1 MSLRRAF
8 LILLVVLPLLL
19 AAAWWWAT
27 STGSGTRFVWSQ
39 VEHALDGRIA
49 TEAVDGSLASGLEM
63 AGFRYSD
70 KGVTVEIARFAARVR
85 IGFWPLAIHVTE
97 AKAREV
103 SVDVR
108 KKPSPGRRP
117 SLEERLAAL
126 VLPFELHVG
135 GLEVLGLHVSPAAG
149 SRAIDIEQVSLAG
162 AWTDRV
168 EIEQVTAVIGER
180 RLGASGTLE
189 LHGSGPLD
197 AELEFRSG
205 TGLLPQID
213 SIDATAGID
222 GDLRGFAYTAQSEIG
237 MQQLGPLALSAAG
250 QGGFGGVRIAS
261 ATVDGEALRAAV
273 QGEIR
278 WKGGFR
284 ADLGVE
290 LETLALARFLDAWPE
305 SHPVGGRFK
314 LRYAA
319 PELAIEEA
327 LISVA
332 GTGARLTGAFA
343 LDADSGQ
350 VAADLDWQ
358 ELRWPLDGTPPRLAS
373 EAGSARLSGSLD
385 DWRAAG
391 TIALASPG
399 LPQGRF
405 SLEAQGDR
413 DRAAGRITEG
423 ELLGGSVSG
432 SAAASWRGAREFSA
446 DLELTRVRPD
456 ALLPD
461 WPGVVSGQVRGSGQ
475 LEPFRFD
482 ARLDAVRGSL
492 RGWPLRADGR
502 IALENDGLSA
512 DGLLIRHGESELEL
526 SGGMQQPGGVSFNV
540 QVADL
545 GHYLDGVT
553 GDLEASGRLAERAG
567 EPVLAAEVS
576 SQRLGFD
583 DAELLDTTLEI
594 DATPGFQ
601 AVVLKSILDDQQ
613 LEFAAAGAPDD
624 PGAPTRWDGTL
635 TALSLRQQGEGE
647 PREIHLVESAA
658 LRVTRNSLS
667 LSRVCLQ
674 GSLEARLCLELD
686 WVAKSRLEVQAEFDS
701 IAVDRVNQF
710 FDTGFAFDQL
720 VTGQMRWKKP
730 ADGPLAA
737 SAELAITAGTIRN
750 KDREDLVVR
759 TGEGEFNFD
768 VRDGALLNGEMH
780 LPLPDTGKIDGAFSI
795 ADISNLDSSTIDGHV
810 DAVLTDLS
818 VLRVLLPTVDQ
829 ADGRLEAKVDI
840 GGTAGAP
847 VVTGSVT
854 LGNGVLEY
862 RPIGLRLEDIEV
874 EATFDEERHFDL
886 AGEFRAGE
894 GQGTLQSSGS
904 YGSGIREDLVV
915 ALRGR
920 DLRLIDVPDLQATA
934 NTDVRIGFDDG
945 VIRLDGSVLVPH
957 ARISPRSLPA
967 TRHSESPDVVIV
979 AGELPVERE
988 EEERSMIVLDG
999 KLEVGLGDD
1008 VIVDIDLAEASVTG
1022 TVTFEWDRNLVP
1034 VANGRYEI
1042 AGDVQAYG
1050 QVLTITEG
1058 TIRFPNVPA
1067 NNPNLRIR
1075 AEREIFGNSQ
1085 IKTAGILVDGT
1096 VKRPIVEPYTEP
1108 RTTRERALTLLV
1120 TGSDFDV
1127 EQGVGAVDFGTYIAP
1142 RLFVSYGIGLFDQEN
1157 VISARYDLGKG
1168 FGLKATSGQKE
1179 SGVDVIYHVER

>member
-1 MSLRRAF
+1 MSLRRA
-8 LILLVVLPLLL
+8 LLVLLVALPLLFS
-19 AAAWWWAT
+19 AAWWWAT
-27 STGSGTRFVWSQ
+27 RTSSGTQFVWSR

-49 TEAVDGSLASGLEM
+49 AEAVYGSLASGLEL

-85 IGFWPLAIHVTE
+85 IGVWPLAIHV
-97 AKAREV
+97 ADAQAREV
-103 SVDVR
+103 SVEVR
-108 KKPSPGRRP
+108 SRTSPGRRL
-117 SLEERLAAL
+117 SLEERLVAL

-135 GLEVLGLHVSPAAG
+135 RLDVLGLHVSPAAG
-149 SRAIDIEQVSLAG
+149 SRSIDLEQASLAG

-168 EIEQVTAVIGER
+168 EIEQLTAVIGER

-205 TGLLPQID
+205 TGLLPRID
-213 SIDATAGID
+213 SIEASAGID
-222 GDLRGFAYTAQSEIG
+222 GDLRGFAYTAHGVIG
-237 MQQLGPLALSAAG
+237 VQELGVLAVSAEG
-250 QGGFGGVRIAS
+250 QGGFGGLRIAS
-261 ATVDGEALRAAV
+261 GGVDGDALAAAV

-278 WKGGFR
+278 WREGFR

-290 LETLALARFLDAWPE
+290 LEMLALARFLDGWPE
-305 SHPVGGRFK
+305 GRPVGGRLK
-314 LRYAA
+314 LRFAA

-327 LISVA
+327 LITVA
-332 GTGARLTGAFA
+332 GTDARVAGAFT

-350 VAADLDWQ
+350 VTADIDWH
-358 ELRWPLDGTPPRLAS
+358 ELRWPLDATPPRLAS

-391 TIALASPG
+391 TLALASPG
-399 LPQGRF
+399 LPPGRF
-405 SLEAQGDR
+405 SLEAEGNR
-413 DRAAGRITEG
+413 ERAAGRITEG
-423 ELLGGSVSG
+423 EILGGSVSG
-432 SAAASWRGAREFSA
+432 AAAASWRGAREFSA
-446 DLELTRVRPD
+446 DLELTGVRSD

-461 WPGVVSGQVRGSGQ
+461 WPGVVSGHVRGSGQ
-475 LEPFRFD
+475 LEPLRFD

-492 RGWPLRADGR
+492 RGWPLSADGR
-502 IALENDGLSA
+502 IALGDDGLSA
-512 DGLLIRHGESELEL
+512 DGLVIRHGESELEL
-526 SGGMQQPGGVSFNV
+526 NGGMQRPGGVSFEA

-567 EPVLAAEVS
+567 EPALAAEVTS
-576 SQRLGFD
+576 RRLGFD
-583 DAELLDTTLEI
+583 DAELLDTTLVI

-601 AVVLKSILDDQQ
+601 AVELKSILDDQQ
-613 LEFAAAGAPDD
+613 LEFAAEGVPDD

-635 TALSLRQQGEGE
+635 TGLSLRQQGEGE
-647 PREIHLVESAA
+647 QREIHLVESAA

-667 LSRVCLQ
+667 LSRACLQ

-686 WVAKSRLEVQAEFDS
+686 WVAKSRLEIQAEFDS

-720 VTGQMRWKKP
+720 VTGQMRWDKG
-730 ADGPLAA
+730 ADRPLAA
-737 SAELAITAGTIRN
+737 SAELEISPGSIRN
-750 KDREDLVVR
+750 AGREDLVVR
-759 TGEGEFNFD
+759 TGEGEISFE
-768 VRDGALLNGEMH
+768 VRDGALLQGEMH
-780 LPLPDTGKIDGAFSI
+780 LPLPGTGTVDGAVSI
-795 ADISNLDSSTIDGHV
+795 ADISNLDDSEIDGRV
-810 DAVLTDLS
+810 DAALTDLS
-818 VLRVLLPTVDQ
+818 VLRMLLPTVEQ

-847 VVTGSVT
+847 AVTGSVT
-854 LGNGVLEY
+854 LGDGVLEY
-862 RPIGLRLEDIEV
+862 RPIGLRLEDIEL
-874 EATFDEERHFDL
+874 EAAFDEGRHFDL
-886 AGEFRAGE
+886 VGEFRAGD

-904 YGSGIREDLVV
+904 YGSSVREDLVV
-915 ALRGR
+915 ELRGR

-934 NTDVRIGFDDG
+934 NADVRIGFDDG
-945 VIRLDGSVLVPH
+945 VIELDGSVLVPH

-988 EEERSMIVLDG
+988 EEERSAIVLDG

-1022 TVTFEWDRNLVP
+1022 TVTFEWDRNLIP

-1058 TIRFPNVPA
+1058 TIRFPNVQA

-1096 VKRPIVEPYTEP
+1096 VKRPVVEPYTEP

-1127 EQGVGAVDFGTYIAP
+1127 EQGVGAIDFGTYIAP

-1157 VISARYDLGKG
+1157 VISARYDVGKG